1 MPKNKL
7 IFHEKLVIV
16 YNALMLKKSNI
27 IFLALFI
34 GIYLLL
40 QFTFRTLADRQEKL
54 DTQQTRI
61 IQENVKE
68 RFKTFLKLPLS
79 IGMLGADIFATGD
92 LKTKP
97 YGAGLEAS
105 LLNNSEILGL
115 TIIGPDGRILR
126 VNPEGSNPATI
137 GKITQNI
144 EALKKSI
151 NRGEKYWLSQ
161 PFQLFQGPKG
171 FALYLPILE
180 NKTLKGWFAIV
191 ISTELFTQR
200 FELSEYSHVYDLM
213 IKDADTGSNYFTTF
227 DTTYQGAVMHELP
240 VNVMNRNLVFL
251 SWRKQSEVIMQ
262 FPWWVS
268 FALALL
274 VTIGLKLIT
283 YLFEQKRRAHAQ
295 LNDINALLHMT
306 SAEALSKLVD
316 MHHKFNAFELT
327 ANQKENFSEA
337 VTYLKHLIE
346 QIDLLQT
353 MSLSDENL
361 HQEMHGF
368 FPLLL
373 GQIKNFNEII
383 QQKHLKLNYSPENLD
398 KVLISADGWPLQ
410 NSVLSSILSH
420 SIVYAKNGSQ
430 ISIENK
436 SSDESYYITF
446 HTHQINREGPDGEAT
461 QLDRRL
467 EVARRILQIYKGQL
481 FIQNDL
487 NEGMLI
493 RIMLPIHN

>member
-1 MPKNKL
+1 
-7 IFHEKLVIV
+7 
-16 YNALMLKKSNI
+16 MLKKSNI

-34 GIYLLL
+34 VTYLLF
-40 QFTFRTLADRQEKL
+40 QFMFRTQASRQEHL
-54 DTQQTRI
+54 DAQQTRI

-68 RFKTFLKLPLS
+68 RFSAFLKLPLS
-79 IGMLGADIFATGD
+79 IGMLGADIFSTGD

-97 YGAGLEAS
+97 YGPGLEAS
-105 LLNNSEILGL
+105 LLNNPEILGL
-115 TIIGPDGRILR
+115 SILDQDGRIIR
-126 VNPEGSNPATI
+126 VNPVGSNPSTM

-144 EALKKSI
+144 VALKQSLV
-151 NRGEKYWLSQ
+151 RGEQFWLSQ

-171 FALYLPILE
+171 FALYVPIQE
-180 NKTLKGWFAIV
+180 NKILKGWFAIV
-191 ISTELFTQR
+191 ISTELFTQK
-200 FELSEYSHVYDLM
+200 FELSEYSHIYDLM
-213 IKDADTGSNYFTTF
+213 IKDADTGTNYFTTF
-227 DTTYQGAVMHELP
+227 DTTYENAVMHELN
-240 VNVMNRNLVFL
+240 VNLMNRKMIFL
-251 SWRKQSEVIMQ
+251 SWRKQGEAITQ

-274 VTIGLKLIT
+274 VTIGLKLIF

-295 LNDINALLHMT
+295 LNDINSLLHMT
-306 SAEALSKLVD
+306 SAEALSKLVE

-327 ANQKENFSEA
+327 DNQKQNFSEA
-337 VTYLKHLIE
+337 VVYLKHLIE

-353 MSLSDENL
+353 MSLSDEDL
-361 HQEMHGF
+361 HQELHGF
-368 FPLLL
+368 FPLLM
-373 GQIKNFNEII
+373 GQIKNFGEII
-383 QQKHLKLNYSPENLD
+383 KQKHLKITYSPENLD
-398 KVLISADGWPLQ
+398 KVLISTDGWPLQ

-436 SSDESYYITF
+436 SSDDSYYITF

-461 QLDRRL
+461 HLDRRL

-487 NEGMLI
+487 SEGMLI